1 MEIAENISVEK
12 VRAENDEAW
21 NRVLNIYFK
30 DFVEFFWPQAYQAID
45 WSKYYEPLEQELLQ
59 LTLKEKLVNAISINY
74 LRFFLRMVK
83 NSSYCCILKY
93 NTLKMLIFQLG
104 CLLISAGFTI
114 VINVMLLA
122 WRF

>member
-45 WSKYYEPLEQELLQ
+45 WSKYYEPLEQELLAVDPKGKIGKRYIDK
-59 LTLKEKLVNAISINY
+59 LFKVFFKNGKE
-74 LRFFLRMVK
+74 
-83 NSSYCCILKY
+83 
-93 NTLKMLIFQLG
+93 Q
-104 CLLISAGFTI
+104 
-114 VINVMLLA
+114 
-122 WRF
+122 